1 MKKIIHMRFV
11 SGMYPWFFSPSKN
24 DVIYRQVKVVHLFMQ
39 CSDFNWF
46 RTHRLKVNAAWK
58 FQCMCALLLY
68 CVDDF
73 FSPPVES
80 AWYWIKNKQGN
91 GIIANIPSLSTKTI
105 FHSFSNVLSS
115 ANFHAETIVLWSLVK
130 VRIHQCFYQ
139 SCCREAGKEIF
150 DSHLKHVHASLRHLA
165 ACTFACIA
173 AYIILNHKKQ
183 KPISERL

>member
-73 FSPPVES
+73 FPPPVES
-80 AWYWIKNKQGN
+80 ACYWIKNKQGN
-91 GIIANIPSLSTKTI
+91 GIIVNIPSLYENHFSFFFECTI
-105 FHSFSNVLSS
+105 KRKFSCRNHSAVKSSQSQNTPMLLSVLLQRGRKR
-115 ANFHAETIVLWSLVK
+115 NFW
-130 VRIHQCFYQ
+130 
-139 SCCREAGKEIF
+139 
-150 DSHLKHVHASLRHLA
+150 
-165 ACTFACIA
+165 
-173 AYIILNHKKQ
+173 
-183 KPISERL
+183 

>member
-24 DVIYRQVKVVHLFMQ
+24 DVTYRQVKVVHLFMQ

-73 FSPPVES
+73 FPPPVES
-80 AWYWIKNKQGN
+80 ACYWIKNKQGN
-91 GIIANIPSLSTKTI
+91 GIIVNIPSLYENHFSFFFECTI
-105 FHSFSNVLSS
+105 KRKFSCRNHSAVKSSQSQNTPMLLSVLLQRGRKR
-115 ANFHAETIVLWSLVK
+115 NFW
-130 VRIHQCFYQ
+130 
-139 SCCREAGKEIF
+139 
-150 DSHLKHVHASLRHLA
+150 
-165 ACTFACIA
+165 
-173 AYIILNHKKQ
+173 
-183 KPISERL
+183 